1 MNGAAPQPPRGST
14 DATLRARD
22 SGALYVHLQSESGTE
37 HRTFVISSVRARV
50 LRTLWSWWGVALVLA
65 IGGSWVYFAVQS
77 SRVPLLTRRVSEL
90 EAEALR
96 IDVLQAQLQALTGQY
111 DQVQRMLGVA
121 PSESGKV
128 STVVPPSA
136 RRK

>member
-1 MNGAAPQPPRGST
+1 MKGTAPRPPSGLT
-14 DATLRARD
+14 DPTLRARD

-37 HRTFVISSVRARV
+37 HRTFVISSARARA

-77 SRVPLLTRRVSEL
+77 SRVPLLTRQVSEL

-96 IDVLQAQLQALTGQY
+96 IDALQAQLQALNRQY

-128 STVVPPSA
+128 GTVVPPSA

>member
-1 MNGAAPQPPRGST
+1 MTETAPPPPRGST
-14 DATLRARD
+14 DPAPRARE

-37 HRTFVISSVRARV
+37 HRTFLVSPARLRV
-50 LRTLWSWWGVALVLA
+50 LRTLWSWWGLALILA

-77 SRVPLLTRRVSEL
+77 GRVPLLTKRVSEL

-96 IDVLQAQLQALTGQY
+96 IDTLQARLQALNGQY

-121 PSESGKV
+121 PAESGKV
-128 STVVPPSA
+128 KTVVPSSA
-136 RRK
+136 GRE